1 MKSLHQNERGVAIL
15 MVMGVIAILSFILA
29 EFTFDTK
36 LNKIRIY
43 NQQDKAQARLA
54 AESGLNFALARL
66 RLYQEGRNFIEK
78 DENIKKA
85 FSPDKLEAFLNTEFA
100 FPLPV
105 SAKDDLIKKS
115 AINDFQKDTL
125 LKGSF
130 IITVDKLSGFLNPN
144 ALRIRPTKNQNNQNS
159 DMANSGADQGPDAE
173 NPDADLNPNENSNSG
188 QANNNQNTTPIHV
201 IIEKKIEETL
211 QRLIEDKAKTD
222 DAFNAKYSNVNAK
235 DLVKELKYFVNDKNK
250 VNDVDVGDLENKFQQ
265 KNLSPKHAP
274 MSSIDELY
282 LLPSWDE
289 EIIELVKGRFSVHE
303 VGVIGINELTIDDLK
318 VLFPNITPPQL
329 EEFFKSRDGDKE
341 KNIEGKP
348 FESEEDFKNRLINE
362 LRIVS
367 QEDYDKLVKE
377 LKSAKLRFDVAGKLY
392 KVTSVGTVNNTVYKL
407 VAFVD
412 LPIKEPKVK
421 SDNNGQNNSGN
432 NQNTNNQNPDGQNPN
447 ANNDPN
453 NQNKKDP
460 PVELLPPRV
469 VEIRLE

>member
-1 MKSLHQNERGVAIL
+1 MKALHQNERGVAIL

-78 DENIKKA
+78 DENIKKV

-100 FPLPV
+100 YPLPV
-105 SAKDDLIKKS
+105 SAKDDVIKKS

-144 ALRIRPTKNQNNQNS
+144 ALRIRPKKNQSNQNA
-159 DMANSGADQGPDAE
+159 DMANSGANENPDLE
-173 NPDADLNPNENSNSG
+173 NPDADLNPNDNNNSG
-188 QANNNQNTTPIHV
+188 QANNNNQTTTPIHV

-211 QRLIEDKAKTD
+211 QRLIEDKTKSD
-222 DAFNAKYSNVNAK
+222 DVFNAKYSNVNVK

-318 VLFPNITPPQL
+318 VLFPTVTPPQI

-377 LKSAKLRFDVAGKLY
+377 LKSAMLRFDVAGKLY
-392 KVTSVGTVNNTVYKL
+392 KVTSVGTVNNTLYKI

-412 LPIKEPKVK
+412 LPIKEPKVAK
-421 SDNNGQNNSGN
+421 NNGQNNSGN
-432 NQNTNNQNPDGQNPN
+432 NPNNGQNPDGQNPN

>member
-1 MKSLHQNERGVAIL
+1 MKKIHQNESGVAIL

-43 NQQDKAQARLA
+43 NQQDKAQARLT
-54 AESGLNFALARL
+54 AEAGLNFALARL
-66 RLYQEGRNFIEK
+66 RLYQEGRNLIEK
-78 DENIKKA
+78 DENIKKV

-105 SAKDDLIKKS
+105 SAKDDIIKKS

-144 ALRIRPTKNQNNQNS
+144 ALRIRPKKNQTNQNT
-159 DMANSGADQGPDAE
+159 DLANSGTNENPDAE
-173 NPDADLNPNENSNSG
+173 NPDAENPDANTNQSG
-188 QANNNQNTTPIHV
+188 QGNNNQNTTPIHV

-211 QRLIEDKAKTD
+211 QRLIEDKTKTD
-222 DAFNAKYSNVNAK
+222 DVFNAKYSNVNVK

-250 VNDVDVGDLENKFQQ
+250 VNDVDAPDLENKFQQ

-318 VLFPNITPPQL
+318 VLFPAITPPQL

-341 KNIEGKP
+341 KNIEGKA

-377 LKSAKLRFDVAGKLY
+377 LKSAMLRFDVAGKLY
-392 KVTSVGTVNNTVYKL
+392 KVTSVGTVNNTLYKL

-412 LPIKEPKVK
+412 LPIKEPKK
-421 SDNNGQNNSGN
+421 TTNNGQNNSGN
-432 NQNTNNQNPDGQNPN
+432 NANNNNQNPDSQNQN
-447 ANNDPN
+447 TNNDPN
-453 NQNKKDP
+453 NQTKKDP